1 MLKGESNRDKTLN
14 ELKLNKTLKS
24 IKRKYMAE
32 EKDETIITDDEEV
45 IEEDKTSEEDKKP
58 EANEEEKPKR
68 SDIAQKI
75 KYREKYQEASTR
87 VSKLETELAELK
99 GMVKKPADDAE
110 ARAQEY
116 IRSQAKAVYEELLNA
131 RKSEEEKVTRQFE
144 DKVEAVLEE
153 NPDISEEELL
163 DAIEEYEVEPNIALK
178 ILKKTTTKK
187 EKPKMPQAKRA
198 SAEGEP
204 EKDKPDDS
212 KKTMWQILQEESKKL
227 KK

>member
-1 MLKGESNRDKTLN
+1 
-14 ELKLNKTLKS
+14 
-24 IKRKYMAE
+24 MAD
-32 EKDETIITDDEEV
+32 EKETIIADDEDV
-45 IEEDKTSEEDKKP
+45 IEEDKTPEEDKP
-58 EANEEEKPKR
+58 EENESEEKPKR

-75 KYREKYQEASTR
+75 KYREKYQEASSK

-144 DKVEAVLEE
+144 EKVEAVLEE

-178 ILKKTTTKK
+178 ILKKTATAKK

-198 SAEGEP
+198 SAEGES
-204 EKDKPDDS
+204 EKDRPDDS